1 MGMGT
6 ILGLEFISK
15 TEIKMIKKAPT
26 PPAVIKIFSFK
37 KFYKYNHFRLT
48 TSFLFA
54 IIYPQDV
61 SLVVEFHILPLRR
74 IQLSEVSQ
82 YQIRARRIEY
92 QIFLKGRNRY
102 QSYKS
107 VIVRIAKRLVC
118 PLSN

>member
-1 MGMGT
+1 MGIGRFSE
-6 ILGLEFISK
+6 LGCKSK
-15 TEIKMIKKAPT
+15 TEIKMIRKAPT
-26 PPAVIKIFSFK
+26 PPAVIKNIFFQK

-82 YQIRARRIEY
+82 YQICARRIEY

-102 QSYKS
+102 QSYKVS
-107 VIVRIAKRLVC
+107 L
-118 PLSN
+118 

>member
-1 MGMGT
+1 MGT

-15 TEIKMIKKAPT
+15 TEIKMIRKAPT
-26 PPAVIKIFSFK
+26 PPAVIKNIFLQK

-74 IQLSEVSQ
+74 IQLSEVLQ

-102 QSYKS
+102 QSCKVS
-107 VIVRIAKRLVC
+107 L
-118 PLSN
+118 